1 MNREEVQ
8 RAVIGVLTELQ
19 ELRGKEAADVYDATC
34 PMNDLEG
41 FDSVSA
47 VEATTRLEEELD
59 LELGAKLFWEKG
71 NGKPLR
77 VEEIVDRICGEADA
91 REEATNGRVRS

>member
-1 MNREEVQ
+1 MREEV
-8 RAVIGVLTELQ
+8 RRTVIGVLTELQ
-19 ELRGKEAADVYDATC
+19 VLRGKEAADVDDATC
-34 PMNDLEG
+34 PINDLEE

-59 LELGAKLFWEKG
+59 LELEAKLFWEKG

-77 VEEIVDRICGEADA
+77 VEEIVDRICRVADA
-91 REEATNGRVRS
+91 REGTTNGRVRS